1 MGLELDWTV
10 IGMLF
15 SSIVLIYFFGQLLM
29 KPLRPVLKIAGIL
42 LLIAAGIGAFSL
54 FFGS

>member
-1 MGLELDWTV
+1 MGLELGWTV

-29 KPLRPVLKIAGIL
+29 KPLKPVLKIAGFI
-42 LLIAAGIGAFSL
+42 LLIAAAVGAFTL
-54 FFGS
+54 FFSG

>member
-29 KPLRPVLKIAGIL
+29 KPLKPVLKIAGVL
-42 LLIAAGIGAFSL
+42 LLIAAAMGAFSL

>member
-15 SSIVLIYFFGQLLM
+15 SSIVLIYFFGQL
-29 KPLRPVLKIAGIL
+29 PVLKIAGFI
-42 LLIAAGIGAFSL
+42 LLIAAAVGAFTL
-54 FFGS
+54 FFSG

>member
-29 KPLRPVLKIAGIL
+29 KPLKPVLKIVGVL
-42 LLIAAGIGAFSL
+42 LLIAAAVGAFSL
-54 FFGS
+54 FFGN

>member
-1 MGLELDWTV
+1 MGLKLDWTV

-29 KPLRPVLKIAGIL
+29 KPLKPVLKIAGVL
-42 LLIAAGIGAFSL
+42 LLIAAAIGALAL
-54 FFGS
+54 FFGN